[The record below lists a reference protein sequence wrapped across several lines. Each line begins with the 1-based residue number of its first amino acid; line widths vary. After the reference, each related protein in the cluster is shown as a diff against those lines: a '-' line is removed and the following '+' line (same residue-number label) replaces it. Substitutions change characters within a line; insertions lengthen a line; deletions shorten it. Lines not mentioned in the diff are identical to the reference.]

1 MSESKMNEKKK
12 LNEQELVYV
21 NGGKNIGFMRI
32 GLCSDMGHFIC
43 AF

>member
-21 NGGKNIGFMRI
+21 NGGTAERK
-32 GLCSDMGHFIC
+32 LQPY
-43 AF
+43 